1 MSDWAKC
8 LKSRAALS
16 IYLSQEKE
24 CPHPYD
30 CRFWDGLR
38 ERCAIRLVSD
48 TLAVELVLNRLNRLG
63 WPDKRVAE
71 ELGVTPSSVSRWRS
85 GKAPV
90 PEERMPQL
98 HELLARLETEDAG
111 RDKHIMEDGS
121 VSKSEKVT
129 YVRRLLNFL
138 NSHGYNDSRVAWYLG
153 LARSSVSNWR
163 SGRNLPRKED
173 LFELEKLRDELS
185 GE

>member
-8 LKSRAALS
+8 PRSRAALS

-30 CRFWDGLR
+30 CRFWDELR
-38 ERCAIRLVSD
+38 KECTIRLASD
-48 TLAVELVLNRLNRLG
+48 TLAIELVLNRLNRLG
-63 WPDKRVAE
+63 WTDKRVAE
-71 ELGVTPSSVSRWRS
+71 ELGVTPSVISRWRK
-85 GKAPV
+85 GKMPV
-90 PEERMPQL
+90 PEERMTQL
-98 HELLARLETEDAG
+98 QALLRRLEAEDSSN
-111 RDKHIMEDGS
+111 DKYIMENGS
-121 VSKSEKVT
+121 VSKTEKVA
-129 YVRRLLNFL
+129 YVSRLLNFL

-173 LFELEKLRDELS
+173 VAELDKLRDELS
-185 GE
+185 RE

>member
-8 LKSRAALS
+8 SRSRAALS
-16 IYLSQEKE
+16 IYLSREKE

-38 ERCAIRLVSD
+38 ERCTIRLASD
-48 TLAVELVLNRLNRLG
+48 TLAVELVLDRLNRLG
-63 WPDKRVAE
+63 WPDRRVAKE
-71 ELGVTPSSVSRWRS
+71 IGVTPSNVSRWRS

-98 HELLARLETEDAG
+98 QALLGRLEAEDA
-111 RDKHIMEDGS
+111 REDRHIMGDAS
-121 VSKSEKVT
+121 VYKAEKAA

-138 NSHGYNDSRVAWYLG
+138 NNHGYNDSRVAWYLG

-163 SGRNLPRKED
+163 NGRNLPRRGVVD
-173 LFELEKLRDELS
+173 ELDELRDELS